1 LAELD
6 IEQSSSSTNLA
17 SILPKPDHLIFPD
30 W

>member
-1 LAELD
+1 
-6 IEQSSSSTNLA
+6 LA